1 MTIVHTSCVKRL
13 ASFYNHVMPVDLTQL
28 RSSINDYADAFE
40 ADGQRRLETVDSL
53 SRVLKPDA
61 NVDALL
67 ASCLA
72 ATRVSGL
79 RWNGALFDCDEA
91 PNAFTEINVKGDE
104 PLRYALIAT
113 DGSQIMPDRHKAVLF
128 AYVQAG
134 CACITYGGKDVTLQ
148 NRVQRLKRARLFHE
162 RELFDDSGEM
172 ITPGE
177 ISNQR
182 DLLEIE
188 LMAEAALMARD
199 AGYLPVIIADGSM
212 VPFALLGSR
221 GLRSAAQQRMLEAF
235 KRAMLDLQMS
245 GALAC
250 GYIDKP
256 NSNALVNTCALH
268 DVPFDR
274 VDEQA
279 LKDARI
285 RCAGIFDRHVLNEH
299 LQPGHRTGLFDPR
312 WEVNEPAHLGPHAM
326 RCCYV
331 NVGLGMGRRVAL
343 GRMEA
348 PAWCAT
354 PANIAILSAILLRQ
368 ARMGDNYPLILKVAH
383 EEAVVGKDDQREIEN
398 ALAQVLIN
406 RGITPYPSF
415 KSSAKERG

>member
-1 MTIVHTSCVKRL
+1 
-13 ASFYNHVMPVDLTQL
+13 MPVDLSQL
-28 RSSINDYADAFE
+28 RSSISAYADAYDKDSQQRLQTTASLRRALGKD
-40 ADGQRRLETVDSL
+40 ADL
-53 SRVLKPDA
+53 
-61 NVDALL
+61 DALL

-72 ATRVSGL
+72 ATRVNGM
-79 RWNGALFDCDEA
+79 RWNGALFDCGE
-91 PNAFTEINVKGDE
+91 PLNENIEIHVKRDE

-134 CACITYGGKDVTLQ
+134 CACITYGGRDGALA
-148 NRVQRLKRARLFHE
+148 NRIQRLKKSRLFLE
-162 RELFDDSGEM
+162 RELFDDQGEM
-172 ITPGE
+172 VMPGE

-188 LMAEAALMARD
+188 LMAEAASIAN
-199 AGYLPVIIADGSM
+199 AHGYTPIVIADGSM

-221 GLRSAAQQRMLEAF
+221 GLRMPAQQKMLDAF
-235 KRAMLDLQMS
+235 KRAMKELQMS

-268 DVPFDR
+268 DVPYEQVSEDR
-274 VDEQA
+274 
-279 LKDARI
+279 LKNESV
-285 RCAGIFDRHVLNEH
+285 RCAGIFDRHLLDDH
-299 LQPGHRTGLFDPR
+299 LQPAHRTALFDPR
-312 WEVNEPAHLGPHAM
+312 WEVNEPQHLGEHTM

-331 NVGLGMGRRVAL
+331 NVGPGKGNRAAL

-354 PANIAILSAILLRQ
+354 PDNIAILSAILLRQ
-368 ARMGDNYPLILKVAH
+368 ARMGGNYPLILKVAH
-383 EEAVVGKDDQREIEN
+383 EEAVVGKDDQKELETALMQALIE
-398 ALAQVLIN
+398 
-406 RGITPYPSF
+406 RGITPYQSF
-415 KSSAKERG
+415 KQFAKEGG